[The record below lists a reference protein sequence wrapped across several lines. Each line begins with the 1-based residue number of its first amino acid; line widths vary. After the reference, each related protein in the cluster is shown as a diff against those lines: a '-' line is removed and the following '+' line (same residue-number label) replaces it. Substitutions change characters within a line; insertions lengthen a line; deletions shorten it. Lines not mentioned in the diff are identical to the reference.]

1 MRNIEPDAG
10 ELLVKALDLAV
21 GASALARYATEHTSD
36 ARLRHT
42 FRRFAS
48 TSAHQERAL
57 RQQLA
62 RTAGQPGGAPGVWG
76 AAGYAGLA
84 LAAFAA
90 LGLVLAVAARRWGS
104 ASGGTGTSGAGG
116 AGAASGT
123 LDGAFGAFG
132 AGRGVSSPR

>member
-36 ARLRHT
+36 ARLRQT

-62 RTAGQPGGAPGVWG
+62 RTAGQPGGSSGVWV

-84 LAAFAA
+84 LAALAA
-90 LGLVLAVAARRWGS
+90 LGLVFAVAARRWGS
-104 ASGGTGTSGAGG
+104 ASSGTGASG
-116 AGAASGT
+116 AGAAPGP